1 MNKFSNKEEIK
12 KDLYK
17 LGHFISDLG
26 DLEYIEFCK
35 DDEDYKYLLATLQ
48 NYYTKI
54 KQDIEGVKNEQQKSG
69 STD

>member
-1 MNKFSNKEEIK
+1 MDRKEKEKLK

-26 DLEYIEFCK
+26 DLEYVEFCK

-54 KQDIEGVKNEQQKSG
+54 GQDIEGVKNEKQEGS

>member
-1 MNKFSNKEEIK
+1 MDRKEKEKLK

-35 DDEDYKYLLATLQ
+35 EDEDYKYLLTTLQ

-54 KQDIEGVKNEQQKSG
+54 KQDIEGVNNDKQESSNK
-69 STD
+69 D